1 MDAVTGT
8 NQTGKRYWQRIE
20 DKFFQLMPPLS
31 TTPTCSYRSLQ
42 GRWDTIKTACSRW
55 SGCIEG
61 VKNAPPSGTNAGD
74 WEAIAQ
80 QRFREMPG
88 LKHVPF
94 KFAHCYALLEHKLI
108 ELEDVEE
115 DDVLETKKNMD
126 KRSDGCKATKE
137 KTKRQG
143 VAASLSLKIDVM
155 IKSKEALMM
164 KTLAVKK
171 EMMEAKARER
181 LREDAKRKADI
192 EEKRACAEEHHAMAE
207 LIAAENATMLMN
219 PAAMDERDP

>member
-1 MDAVTGT
+1 
-8 NQTGKRYWQRIE
+8 
-20 DKFFQLMPPLS
+20 
-31 TTPTCSYRSLQ
+31 
-42 GRWDTIKTACSRW
+42 
-55 SGCIEG
+55 
-61 VKNAPPSGTNAGD
+61 
-74 WEAIAQ
+74 
-80 QRFREMPG
+80 MPG

-219 PAAMDERDP
+219 PAAMDEETLEWWKLTKTQILARRREAARADMAAAMTAGGGDATAAAAMLMRRQATLKRDHFPLS